1 MRSALPLA
9 LGCLCFVVGLVAAFL
24 YTISQV
30 TP

>member
-9 LGCLCFVVGLVAAFL
+9 LGCLCFIVGLVAAFL
-24 YTISQV
+24 YAISQV